1 MFEQIK
7 DWWESITERE
17 QQLTLISTG
26 VVSVALIYFLLWS
39 PLASNLA
46 DSQNKLKSA
55 QQTLQWVESNA
66 NKLVEAGIGNN
77 KTAAKKQ
84 NLSQLINSTAKRNK
98 ITISRIQNRNGTVD
112 VWINQVEFN
121 QFIKWMTAL
130 QNQYQVQINSVDL
143 NQDKVQGMIK
153 INRLS
158 LSY

>member
-7 DWWESITERE
+7 DWWGTITERE
-17 QQLTLISTG
+17 QQLTLISTM

-39 PLASNLA
+39 PLANNLA

-77 KTAAKKQ
+77 KTSAKKQ
-84 NLSQLINSTAKRNK
+84 TLSQLINSTAKRNK
-98 ITISRIQNRNGTVD
+98 IIISRIQNRNGTVD